1 MAIKRLK
8 GKVPGMKK
16 PRPFKA
22 SGSAKP
28 GGEPG
33 VSAGLAMKARVD
45 RGKLK

>member
-1 MAIKRLK
+1 MAIRRLK
-8 GKVPGMKK
+8 GKVAGLKK
-16 PRPFKA
+16 PRVLKVA
-22 SGSAKP
+22 GSAKP